1 MTSNREKAAE
11 VIDRLRAEGKGSY
24 LTALEL
30 ADAGLL
36 APDLPDPDLDNR
48 DPVHRAEFESWWGE
62 GPVPS
67 VWNQNL
73 PGGFMVQVFPDRPEV
88 QMSEDGEPMEP
99 FSPRDARA
107 LALALLA
114 AANHAEEEE

>member
-36 APDLPDPDLDNR
+36 QPDQPAPDLDNS
-48 DPVHRAEFESWWGE
+48 DPTYRAKYKEQWE

-67 VWNQNL
+67 VWNKNL
-73 PGGFMVQVFPDRPEV
+73 PGGFTVQVFPDRPEV

-99 FSPRDARA
+99 FSPQEARA

-114 AANHAEEEE
+114 ASNHAEEEV